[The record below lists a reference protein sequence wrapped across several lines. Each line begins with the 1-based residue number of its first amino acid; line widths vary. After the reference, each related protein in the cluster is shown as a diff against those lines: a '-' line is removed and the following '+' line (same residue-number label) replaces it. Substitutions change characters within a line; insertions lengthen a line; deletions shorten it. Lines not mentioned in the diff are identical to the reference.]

1 MEDDIFE
8 MFTNKHDCYHEGS
21 KGSEVLLLNI
31 CLNRYFD
38 TKYHVGEGQ
47 LPYSRIPVKPE
58 YTNKTKEYV
67 IKFQIDN
74 GLTVDGFAGNETLR
88 KLQEWIKDDNGRG

>member
-1 MEDDIFE
+1 
-8 MFTNKHDCYHEGS
+8 MFKNKKDCYHEGS
-21 KGSEVLLLNI
+21 TGSEVLLLNI

-38 TKYHVGEGQ
+38 AKYPVAEGQ

-58 YTNKTKEYV
+58 YSYITKQYIEE
-67 IKFQIDN
+67 FQQDN

-88 KLQEWIKDDNGRG
+88 ELQKWIKQDNGKG